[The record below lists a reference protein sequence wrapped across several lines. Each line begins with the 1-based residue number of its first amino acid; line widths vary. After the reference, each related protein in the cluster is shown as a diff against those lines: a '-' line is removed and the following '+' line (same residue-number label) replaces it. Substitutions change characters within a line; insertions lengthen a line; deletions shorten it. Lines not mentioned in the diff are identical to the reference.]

1 MVTVLTERG
10 EAQVGG
16 RSEGEALWL
25 SGADAE
31 RATGWVLKPEGFCLG
46 EICVP
51 LPRGR
56 ESEFSN
62 GGEVNI
68 AGFWRH
74 MNRPALHSAKGDVWM
89 LGESA
94 ADRGAA
100 LANLEAPDF
109 TLPDLQ
115 GVSHSLSETRG
126 KKVFLTTWASW

>member
-1 MVTVLTERG
+1 MVTVLTELG
-10 EAQVGG
+10 EAEVGG
-16 RSEGEALWL
+16 RSEGDALWL

-31 RATGWVLKPEGFCLG
+31 RATGWVLKPEGFCFG

-56 ESEFSN
+56 ENEFAK
-62 GGEVNI
+62 GGEVNM
-68 AGFWRH
+68 A
-74 MNRPALHSAKGDVWM
+74 AVHSAKGDVWM
-89 LGESA
+89 LGEGA

-109 TLPDLQ
+109 TLPDLD
-115 GVSHSLSETRG
+115 GKSHALSETRG

>member
-10 EAQVGG
+10 EAAVGG

-31 RATGWVLKPEGFCLG
+31 RATDWVLKPEGFCFG

-56 ESEFSN
+56 ESEFSR
-62 GGEVNI
+62 GGEVNM
-68 AGFWRH
+68 AALWRH
-74 MNRPALHSAKGDVWM
+74 LDRPALHSQSGDVWM
-89 LGESA
+89 LGEGA

-109 TLPDLQ
+109 TLPDLD
-115 GVSHSLSETRG
+115 GVTHSLSETRG
-126 KKVFLTTWASW
+126 KKVFLTT